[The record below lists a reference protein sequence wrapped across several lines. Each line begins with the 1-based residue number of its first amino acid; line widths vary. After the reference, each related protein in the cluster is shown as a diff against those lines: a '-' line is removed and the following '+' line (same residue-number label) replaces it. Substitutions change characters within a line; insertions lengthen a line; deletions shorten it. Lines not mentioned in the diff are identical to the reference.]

1 MAWYEISL
9 DELEHNEGE
18 KKRKIT
24 EPRQKAVK
32 LSEMM
37 IERVLKQLGVDVSL
51 PNRLIQEQQ
60 RLMDIEVKEMDEKQL
75 RYLCLLMK
83 KDFSPKALGYY
94 ICQHNKPVAFISD
107 PYIQHNKVKISIEPY
122 DTRIH
127 FDETEAGLIPN

>member
-18 KKRKIT
+18 KKRRIT

-37 IERVLKQLGVDVSL
+37 IERVLRQLGVDTTL
-51 PNRLIQEQQ
+51 PKELIHEQQ
-60 RLMDIEVKEMDEKQL
+60 RLMDIDIREMDEKQL
-75 RYLCLLMK
+75 MILCAMLK
-83 KDFSPKALGYY
+83 KDFNPKSLGYY
-94 ICQHNKPVAFISD
+94 IYQHNEPVAFISD

-127 FDETEAGLIPN
+127 FDETEAGLIPS